1 MTALEAGQ
9 LADDYTEARR
19 QTTKDDQ
26 VVSRPVPGT
35 KTSSQPSR
43 KDGGG
48 GGNLHTSGKND
59 LSGWES
65 GVETTYPP

>member
-26 VVSRPVPGT
+26 VVSGPVPGT
-35 KTSSQPSR
+35 KMSSQPSR
-43 KDGGG
+43 EDRGPSHFRK
-48 GGNLHTSGKND
+48 KQ
-59 LSGWES
+59 
-65 GVETTYPP
+65 